1 MRNLEVPLSELYS
14 YIEDAEKINQ
24 NVSSVNIGWH
34 IEHSLL
40 VIIKIIQSVSKSD
53 PNNYK
58 WKFSLPRA
66 FVFTI
71 NKFPR
76 GKAKAPDI
84 VKPKQQEKTDYDALF
99 AEAKQALVI
108 LKNVDKNQFF
118 LHHVFG
124 NLNKKNTFIMLDIHT
139 KHHIQIIREII
150 NS

>member
-1 MRNLEVPLSELYS
+1 MRNLEAPLSELYS
-14 YIEDAEKINQ
+14 YIEHAEKINQ
-24 NVSSVNIGWH
+24 NVSSVNVGWH

-66 FVFTI
+66 VVFTM

-76 GKAKAPDI
+76 GKGKAPDI
-84 VKPKQQEKTDYDALF
+84 VKPKQLEKTDYDALF
-99 AEAKQALVI
+99 AEAKQALAR
-108 LKNVDKNQFF
+108 LKNVDKDQFF

-139 KHHIQIIREII
+139 KHHLKIIREICKF
-150 NS
+150 

>member
-1 MRNLEVPLSELYS
+1 MRNIEKSLDGLYN
-14 YIEDAEKINQ
+14 YIAHIDQLNTAVSTV
-24 NVSSVNIGWH
+24 NVGWH

-40 VIIKIIQSVSKSD
+40 VINKIIQSVSKSD

-99 AEAKQALVI
+99 AETKQALAR

-139 KHHIQIIREII
+139 KHHLQIIKDII
-150 NS
+150 AA